1 MSDQKSDRQPSNKKS
16 SNQKT
21 NKQTVQTDHHDAEQV
36 LSFSA
41 PSQVDQEK
49 RNFLIAATAG
59 VGALGAAAVAVPFVG
74 SMLPS
79 ERAKAAGAP
88 VEVDISKIEPGTVK
102 TEEWRGMPVWIIHRT
117 DEMTA
122 ELNKHIDLLTDPNCT
137 VDQQPAYCKNSHRS
151 IKSNISVVVG
161 KCTHLG
167 CTPNAELQAGGNMGD
182 KWTGGFFC
190 PCHGSKFDLAGRVFK
205 GSPAPTNLV
214 VPPHQYL
221 TETTIL
227 IGVDA
232 KAEA

>member
-1 MSDQKSDRQPSNKKS
+1 MSDNSIDKDQVSNNHS
-16 SNQKT
+16 SN
-21 NKQTVQTDHHDAEQV
+21 DA

-41 PSQVDQEK
+41 PSAVNQQK

-88 VEVDISKIEPGTVK
+88 VEVDVSKIQPGTMM
-102 TEEWRGMPVWIIHRT
+102 TAEWRGQPVWIINRT

-122 ELNKHIDLLTDPNCT
+122 ELAKHDDQLSDPNCE
-137 VDQQPAYCKNSHRS
+137 VAQQPEYCKNANRS
-151 IKSNISVVVG
+151 IKPNMAVVVG
-161 KCTHLG
+161 ICTHLG
-167 CTPNAELQAGGNMGD
+167 CSPTEKLQAGGDMGEN
-182 KWTGGFFC
+182 WTGGFFC

-205 GSPAPTNLV
+205 GSPAPINLV

-221 TETTIL
+221 SDTTLL
-227 IGVDA
+227 IGVDT
-232 KAEA
+232 KVEA